1 MAEAI
6 CCGSA
11 VVATN
16 VGGIPE
22 VILLAKKDL
31 SEKEEKVFNIWV
43 KLVEPETGS
52 IRAGMNEI
60 LKNKDSIDEYIE
72 IIPKVRKQFSWH
84 KRLKEFNNTKAL
96 LV

>member
-1 MAEAI
+1 M
-6 CCGSA
+6 
-11 VVATN
+11 
-16 VGGIPE
+16 
-22 VILLAKKDL
+22 
-31 SEKEEKVFNIWV
+31 WV
-43 KLVEPETGS
+43 KLVNPEVDA

-84 KRLKEFNNTKAL
+84 RRLKEFNNTKAL